1 MNRVLD
7 ALRGGLIV
15 SVQAPTGS
23 ALDDPY
29 VLAAMARAAQDA
41 GAVAVRMQGIANLR
55 AARERIT
62 VPIVGIVKRDCPG
75 FEPYITP
82 ALSDV
87 RAILETG
94 CEIVAFDATRRARS
108 DGSTTA
114 QLIVAIHAGGAVA
127 MADCAV
133 ASDGPGAVSAG
144 ADIVATTLCGY
155 TAETARIPLPAL
167 DLLRAFAALGRF
179 VVCEGGIATPV
190 TGQAAIAS
198 GADAIV
204 VGTAITGLARLV
216 GEFCEA
222 LANRPIS

>member
-1 MNRVLD
+1 VNQVLEV
-7 ALRGGLIV
+7 LRGGLIV
-15 SVQAPTGS
+15 SVQAPTSS

-55 AARERIT
+55 AARKRVT
-62 VPIVGIVKRDCPG
+62 VPIVGIVKRDCAG

-82 ALSDV
+82 ALTDV
-87 RAILETG
+87 NAILETG
-94 CEIVAFDATRRARS
+94 CEVVAFDATRRARP

-114 QLIVAIHAGGAVA
+114 QLVAAIHAGGAIA
-127 MADCAV
+127 MADCAA
-133 ASDGPGAVSAG
+133 ASDGPEAIAAG

-155 TAETARIPLPAL
+155 TNETARTSLPAL
-167 DLLRAFAALGRF
+167 DLVCAFAALGGF
-179 VVCEGGIATPV
+179 TICEGGIASPQA
-190 TGQAAIAS
+190 GQAAIAS

-204 VGTAITGLARLV
+204 VGAAITGLGRLV
-216 GEFCEA
+216 GEFREA